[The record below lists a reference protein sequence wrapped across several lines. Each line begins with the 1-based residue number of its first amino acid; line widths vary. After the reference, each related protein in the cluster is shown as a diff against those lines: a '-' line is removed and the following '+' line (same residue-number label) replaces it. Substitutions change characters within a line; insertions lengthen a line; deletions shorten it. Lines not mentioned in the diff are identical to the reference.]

1 MPQMEILEE
10 IQTSVFA
17 SLFRGTPLKKIL
29 DSLLLQLER
38 HNPKMICSILLMDEE
53 GKRLLSTAAPSLPD
67 FYVDAINGSEI
78 GFGVGSCGTAA
89 YTGENVVVEDIQ
101 SHPYW
106 KDFKGLAQ
114 KAGLASCWSEPVKD
128 EDGRV
133 LGTFAIYQKNT
144 ASPSQ
149 QEVYLIKKMAKIVA
163 VAIKYFHSVDELK
176 ASEQKYKLMFED
188 NPQPMYIFDLET
200 HDFLEVNNAIVEL
213 YGYSREEFLK
223 MKIFDIRPKEDGPVL
238 RDFLETRVHKK
249 SNVLEAGSWR
259 HLKKNGELIYAQ
271 ISYQP
276 IIFNKRKAGY
286 VLIND
291 ISEVK
296 NAKIKLANSE
306 RRLFTILETIP
317 DCVMLMDKNGKLLDI
332 NPAGIDLFEAGSK
345 EELMRTPIVNFVEKP
360 FQKPFLQLARKVF
373 EGKNGNLEFKIT
385 GRKGTSRW
393 IEMRA
398 TPLKLGDGSAY
409 LLSVL
414 RDLTV
419 EKENQLLLKEQNEE
433 LKKSNAEL
441 DRFVYST
448 SHDLRSPLSSMLGLA
463 KIIEI
468 ETTEAKTY
476 DHIRMIKNRIN
487 RLDHLIKDILSYS
500 FNKRTEIVPT
510 FIDFNK
516 VIFKTIEN
524 LEHVETPKK
533 IKFEVKVENQLPFHS
548 DLQRIYTILE
558 NLIGNS
564 IKYHNPQQDVP
575 FVKIGVT
582 VSGENAKITVEDNGI
597 GIEEDLLPKIF
608 DMFYRISNSQEGSG
622 IGLYLVHETVKN
634 IGGKISVSSKPCI
647 GTIFTVVLKNY
658 FDGGQN

>member
-29 DSLLLQLER
+29 DSLLLTLER
-38 HNPKMICSILLMDEE
+38 HNPKMICSILLLDEE

-89 YTGENVVVEDIQ
+89 YTGESVIVEDIQ

-114 KAGLASCWSEPVKD
+114 KSGLASCWSEPVKD

-144 ASPSQ
+144 ASPTQ
-149 QEVYLIKKMAKIVA
+149 QELYLIKKLAKIVA
-163 VAIKYFHSVDELK
+163 VAIKYFNSIDELK

-200 HDFLEVNNAIVEL
+200 YDFLEVNNAIVEL

-238 RDFLETRVHKK
+238 RDFLEMHVHKK

-259 HLKKNGELIYAQ
+259 HLKKNGELVYAQ

-276 IIFNKRKAGY
+276 IIYNKRKAGY

-296 NAKIKLANSE
+296 KAKIKLANSE

-332 NPAGIDLFEAGSK
+332 NPAGIALFEAGSK
-345 EELMRTPIVNFVEKP
+345 EELMGTPIINFVEKP
-360 FQKPFLQLARKVF
+360 FQKPFLQLANKVF
-373 EGKNGNLEFKIT
+373 EGKNGNLEFKVT

-393 IEMRA
+393 IEMHA
-398 TPLKLGDGSAY
+398 TPLKLGDGSTY
-409 LLSVL
+409 LLGVL
-414 RDLTV
+414 RDLTIA
-419 EKENQLLLKEQNEE
+419 KENQLLLKEQNEE

-468 ETTEAKTY
+468 ETTETKTY

-500 FNKRTEIVPT
+500 FNKRTEIVPM

-516 VIFKTIEN
+516 VILKAIEN
-524 LEHVETPKK
+524 LEHIETPKK
-533 IKFEVKVENQLPFHS
+533 IKFEVKVENQRPFHS

-558 NLIGNS
+558 NLIGNA
-564 IKYHNPQQDVP
+564 IKYHNPRQDVP

-597 GIEEDLLPKIF
+597 GIEGDFLPKVF
-608 DMFYRISNSQEGSG
+608 DMFYRISNNQEGSG

-634 IGGKISVSSKPCI
+634 IGGKISVSSEPGV

-658 FDGGQN
+658 FYDQSN